1 MSLIELKK
9 ISKSYKDGSEN
20 LEVLKSISLI
30 VNKPEIVI
38 VMGPS
43 GSGKTT
49 LLNIISTL
57 DTPDNGDL
65 LIKNDVFNYQDQS
78 DIDSIR
84 SRFLGI
90 LFQSNNLL
98 PEFTILENL
107 SIPYKLNN
115 LDDHLNPKE
124 LLDVFQLSSK
134 THSFPGELSAGELQR
149 ISLLR
154 ATINKPELIVADEP
168 TANLDKENL
177 FIIVDFIKK
186 IKENYDTSFIIATHD
201 ERLCDIA
208 DKILYLDN
216 GKLVERKNNL

>member
-1 MSLIELKK
+1 M
-9 ISKSYKDGSEN
+9 
-20 LEVLKSISLI
+20 
-30 VNKPEIVI
+30 
-38 VMGPS
+38 
-43 GSGKTT
+43 
-49 LLNIISTL
+49 
-57 DTPDNGDL
+57 
-65 LIKNDVFNYQDQS
+65 LIKNEVFNYQNQL

-201 ERLCDIA
+201 ERLCDVA
-208 DKILYLDN
+208 DRILYLDN
-216 GKLVERKNNL
+216 GKLLERKNKL